1 MHPIIGKVLDKW
13 AFFRTHAAAVWYN
26 KLAGRTVKDE
36 IDEIKEFIAK
46 QSYKNI
52 ASEVVPE
59 DKTKMTVSYAY
70 TLNGVAVISLLLKS
84 GIQPG
89 SHPFR
94 ILNSGYFPSQTTYGI
109 YASTQS
115 ALDSGKLNSATI
127 SSSGSGSIYIGEA
140 ITYDNEGVMFIYPVN
155 MI

>member
-1 MHPIIGKVLDKW
+1 M
-13 AFFRTHAAAVWYN
+13 
-26 KLAGRTVKDE
+26 KDE